1 MVSKDK
7 NWVVVGKFG
16 RPQGLAGLVR
26 VFSFTDP
33 RDNLYDY
40 SNWHAKINHVIQEIK
55 PLTLQRNNK
64 FDLVKIAGYESREL
78 AALLTNVEIVIES
91 SQLPIL
97 AANEYYWHELVG
109 MKVQNDQGVSLGEVK
124 EMLETGA
131 NDVIIV
137 EGEKRHL
144 IPYIYNDFVLNI
156 DNNHKLITVHWDPD
170 F

>member
-1 MVSKDK
+1 MLNKDK

-33 RDNLYDY
+33 KDNLYDY
-40 SNWHAKINHVIQEIK
+40 SSWLAKINHVVQEVK

-64 FDLVKIAGYESREL
+64 FDLVKIAGYESREK

-91 SQLPIL
+91 NQLPIL
-97 AANEYYWHELVG
+97 AENEYYWHELIG

-156 DNNHKLITVHWDPD
+156 DNLQKLITVNWDPD